1 MRYPVITT
9 LALAILSGCT
19 VGPDYS
25 GPPQSLTTANANARL
40 PHDQNPASH
49 QPAVAQWWLDL
60 HDAELNWLV
69 TTALANSPD
78 IAQAQAKLKQSRAG
92 LREQQASAYP
102 SASTNATMIRMRSPD
117 LSQFT
122 GGDTGGGRAPLSLYL
137 VNFDASWE
145 ADLFGGT
152 RRAIEAAH
160 ATAQATAA
168 ELADTQVQLV
178 AEVVQNYV
186 DLRDRQAR
194 LALVEET
201 VTADQQIVDLTF
213 ERRNQG
219 VTSELQVEQVLTQAD
234 STRAKRLPLQ
244 AQIIE
249 SLDQLALLC
258 GLEPGTLDDQL
269 TSRASMPL
277 MPEHVPITN
286 PTQLLMS
293 RPDIRIA
300 ERELASAT
308 AQIGEKKADWFPKL
322 SLLGD
327 LGFSAGDPGHL
338 ARKSNGTWLLIP
350 RLTWNALDFGR
361 TKAAIEQ
368 AESGRDLA
376 QAKYRKTVLNAL
388 RDADSSLA
396 RYGYQRQHVA
406 MLIDI
411 QRSAERAAELTQQR
425 YRSGTANTL
434 DWLDA
439 ERTRFNAQQE
449 RISGEGQLL
458 KDFAA
463 LHKALGLGWQ
473 Q

>member
-1 MRYPVITT
+1 M
-9 LALAILSGCT
+9 
-19 VGPDYS
+19 
-25 GPPQSLTTANANARL
+25 
-40 PHDQNPASH
+40 
-49 QPAVAQWWLDL
+49 
-60 HDAELNWLV
+60 
-69 TTALANSPD
+69 
-78 IAQAQAKLKQSRAG
+78 
-92 LREQQASAYP
+92 
-102 SASTNATMIRMRSPD
+102 
-117 LSQFT
+117 
-122 GGDTGGGRAPLSLYL
+122 
-137 VNFDASWE
+137 NFDASWE